1 MFPIFLY
8 QVQGSN
14 TSTNSVESFATAL
27 VNSHSRGL
35 WSFPYVAVMPTVL
48 VFMRMNSSL
57 PMTITKLRGKKAMS
71 SPSNDLR
78 KYRIWNRIMCNSHK
92 QWLLLSLTSHEYP
105 TYLGNFAPLDFF
117 FSSYILPTNPSL
129 FIPHGWSPT
138 RLPMP
143 SSGQC
148 SSMKLSSSPQSQV
161 NQSPMPQAL
170 WALPGALTSLPL
182 RSWGLGSSSKP
193 MFP

>member
-27 VNSHSRGL
+27 ANSHSRAL
-35 WSFPYVAVMPTVL
+35 WSFPYVAVMQTVL

-57 PMTITKLRGKKAMS
+57 PMTITKLRRKKAMS
-71 SPSNDLR
+71 SPSNDLG

-105 TYLGNFAPLDFF
+105 TYSGNFAPLDFF

-129 FIPHGWSPT
+129 FTPHGWSPT

-148 SSMKLSSSPQSQV
+148 SSMKLSHLPSHKLTSP
-161 NQSPMPQAL
+161 PCPRL